1 LAGRHVPLRAKFS
14 VPKLSVGTRGLRNC
28 IAKLYQVVYLGRT
41 MERRHIKWIPLLLAG
56 LFFAYQYFSSEKFV
70 NPETGRASHVGM
82 STRQEALLGLQS
94 YQQVLAQS
102 ESIDSGPELE
112 TVKRVASRLAKATG
126 TAGADF
132 DWQVSL
138 IRSPQVNAFCLP
150 GGKIVVY
157 TGILPVTQNEAALAT
172 VLGHEMAHATSRH
185 GSQRVLQQNLAQ
197 TALTGVAMSLSD
209 MDYDKQRVV
218 MGALGAGT
226 QFGVLM
232 PFSRKDESEADAIGL
247 LYMARAGY
255 DPRESIR
262 FWERMENV
270 GSRQP
275 PEFLSSHPSH
285 GTRIQQLQAEMPKAI
300 EEYNRSNHAEAP
312 GS

>member
-1 LAGRHVPLRAKFS
+1 
-14 VPKLSVGTRGLRNC
+14 
-28 IAKLYQVVYLGRT
+28 
-41 MERRHIKWIPLLLAG
+41 MERRHIKWLPLLLAG

-70 NPETGRASHVGM
+70 NPETGRKSHVAM
-82 STRQEALLGLQS
+82 SNREEALLGLQS

-102 ESIDSGPELE
+102 ESIDSGQELE
-112 TVKRVASRLAKATG
+112 MIKRVASRLASATG
-126 TAGADF
+126 KAGADF
-132 DWQVSL
+132 EWQVSL
-138 IRSPQVNAFCLP
+138 IRSSQINAFCLP
-150 GGKIVVY
+150 GGKVVVY
-157 TGILPVTQNEAALAT
+157 TGILPIAQNEPALAT

-185 GSQRVLQQNLAQ
+185 GSQRVLEQNLAQ

-209 MDYDKQRVV
+209 MDYDKQRAV

-232 PFSRKDESEADAIGL
+232 PFSRKHESEADAIGL

-262 FWERMENV
+262 FWQRMENA
-270 GSRQP
+270 GGAQP

-285 GTRIQQLQAEMPKAI
+285 GTRIQQLEVEMPKAL
-300 EEYNRSNHAEAP
+300 EEYNKSPHADVP
-312 GS
+312 TSL

>member
-1 LAGRHVPLRAKFS
+1 
-14 VPKLSVGTRGLRNC
+14 
-28 IAKLYQVVYLGRT
+28 
-41 MERRHIKWIPLLLAG
+41 MERRHIKWLPLLLAG

-70 NPETGRASHVGM
+70 NPETGRKSHVAM
-82 STRQEALLGLQS
+82 STREEASLGVQS

-102 ESIDSGPELE
+102 ESINSGPDLE
-112 TVKRVASRLAKATG
+112 MVKRVASRLATATG
-126 TAGADF
+126 KAGADF

-138 IRSPQVNAFCLP
+138 IRSSQANAFCLP

-157 TGILPVTQNEAALAT
+157 TGILPITQNEPAVAT

-185 GSQRVLQQNLAQ
+185 GSQRVLEQNLAQ

-209 MDYDKQRVV
+209 MDYDKQRAV

-232 PFSRKDESEADAIGL
+232 PFSRKHESEADEIGL

-262 FWERMENV
+262 FWQRMENA
-270 GSRQP
+270 GGAQP

-285 GTRIQQLQAEMPKAI
+285 GTRIQQLEAEMPKAL
-300 EEYNRSNHAEAP
+300 EEYNKSSHADAP
-312 GS
+312 ASL

>member
-1 LAGRHVPLRAKFS
+1 
-14 VPKLSVGTRGLRNC
+14 
-28 IAKLYQVVYLGRT
+28 

-82 STRQEALLGLQS
+82 STREEALLGLQG
-94 YQQVLAQS
+94 YEQVLAQS
-102 ESIDSGPELE
+102 ESIDAGPELE
-112 TVKRVASRLAKATG
+112 MVRRVSSRLANATG
-126 TAGADF
+126 KVGADF
-132 DWQVSL
+132 DWRVSL

-157 TGILPVTQNEAALAT
+157 TGILSITQNEPALAT

-185 GSQRVLQQNLAQ
+185 GSQRVLEQNLAQ

-209 MDYDKQRVV
+209 MDYDKQRAV

-232 PFSRKDESEADAIGL
+232 PFSRKHESEADAIGL
-247 LYMARAGY
+247 LYMGRAGY

-262 FWERMENV
+262 FWQRMENV
-270 GSRQP
+270 GGPQP

-285 GTRIQQLQAEMPKAI
+285 GTRIQQLEAEMPRAL
-300 EEYNRSNHAEAP
+300 EEYNRSNHAAAP
-312 GS
+312 GSF

>member
-1 LAGRHVPLRAKFS
+1 
-14 VPKLSVGTRGLRNC
+14 
-28 IAKLYQVVYLGRT
+28 

-82 STRQEALLGLQS
+82 STREEALLGLQG
-94 YQQVLAQS
+94 YEQVLAQS

-112 TVKRVASRLAKATG
+112 MVRRVASRLASATG
-126 TAGADF
+126 KVGGDF

-157 TGILPVTQNEAALAT
+157 TGILPITQNEPALAT

-185 GSQRVLQQNLAQ
+185 GSQRVLEQNLAQ

-209 MDYDKQRVV
+209 MDYDKQRAV

-232 PFSRKDESEADAIGL
+232 PFSRKHESEADAISL
-247 LYMARAGY
+247 LYMGRAGY

-262 FWERMENV
+262 FWQRMENV
-270 GSRQP
+270 GGPQP

-285 GTRIQQLQAEMPKAI
+285 GTRIQQLEAEMPKAL
-300 EEYNRSNHAEAP
+300 EEYNRSNHAAAP
-312 GS
+312 GSF

>member
-1 LAGRHVPLRAKFS
+1 
-14 VPKLSVGTRGLRNC
+14 
-28 IAKLYQVVYLGRT
+28 
-41 MERRHIKWIPLLLAG
+41 MERRHIKWLPLLLAG

-70 NPETGRASHVGM
+70 NPETGRKSHVAM
-82 STRQEALLGLQS
+82 STHEEALLGLQT

-112 TVKRVASRLAKATG
+112 MIKRVASQLARATG
-126 TAGADF
+126 KAGADF

-138 IRSPQVNAFCLP
+138 IRSSQVNAFCLP
-150 GGKIVVY
+150 GGKVVVY
-157 TGILPVTQNEAALAT
+157 TGILPITQNETALAT

-185 GSQRVLQQNLAQ
+185 GSQRVLEQNLAQ

-209 MDYDKQRVV
+209 MDYDKQRAV

-232 PFSRKDESEADAIGL
+232 PFSRKHESEADHMGL
-247 LYMARAGY
+247 HYMARAGY

-262 FWERMENV
+262 FWQRMENA
-270 GSRQP
+270 GGAQP
-275 PEFLSSHPSH
+275 PEFLSDHPSH
-285 GTRIQQLQAEMPKAI
+285 GTRIQQLEAEMPKAL
-300 EEYNRSNHAEAP
+300 EEYNNSSHADVQRSL
-312 GS
+312 

>member
-1 LAGRHVPLRAKFS
+1 
-14 VPKLSVGTRGLRNC
+14 
-28 IAKLYQVVYLGRT
+28 
-41 MERRHIKWIPLLLAG
+41 MERRHIKWLPLLLAG

-70 NPETGRASHVGM
+70 NPETGRKSHVAM
-82 STRQEALLGLQS
+82 STREEASLGVQS

-102 ESIDSGPELE
+102 ESINSGPDLE
-112 TVKRVASRLAKATG
+112 MVKRVASRLATATG
-126 TAGADF
+126 KAGADF

-138 IRSPQVNAFCLP
+138 IRSSQANAFCLP

-157 TGILPVTQNEAALAT
+157 TGILPITQNEPALAT

-185 GSQRVLQQNLAQ
+185 GSQRVLEQNLAQ

-209 MDYDKQRVV
+209 MDYDKQRAV

-232 PFSRKDESEADAIGL
+232 PFSRKHESEADEIGL
-247 LYMARAGY
+247 VYMARAGY

-262 FWERMENV
+262 FWQRMENA
-270 GSRQP
+270 GGAQP

-285 GTRIQQLQAEMPKAI
+285 GTRIQQLEAEMPKAL
-300 EEYNRSNHAEAP
+300 EEYNKSSHADAP
-312 GS
+312 ASL